1 MNRKTVLVNKPIHQ
15 DALRRLQDE
24 VEALTPYQ
32 ASHDELR
39 ALLPTVHGIILG
51 GAFTMGPAEL
61 DLAVNLEI
69 LGRHGVGMD
78 NVDIPAAS
86 QRRIPVAYT
95 PYGPTESTAE
105 HALLLIMAVA
115 RRLAQMDRAVR
126 SGNFQIQNRLEVL
139 GRELEGMTL
148 GVVGFGRI
156 GQRLA
161 AMCRD
166 ALHMEIR
173 VYDPYLDPETVV
185 ERGALPVSDLITLA
199 SQVDVLSVHTPFTPA
214 THRLIDEEVIR
225 ALKPGAILV
234 NTSRGPVVDEAAL
247 VEALRDGHL
256 GGAGLDVFDP
266 EPPEPGNPLLQ
277 FEQVVLTPHVGSFT
291 HEGRRRMG
299 MTIVDDV
306 LSALRG
312 KRPLYLANPDIW
324 PDRRIKSVTPY
335 TDSKEA
341 RR

>member
-1 MNRKTVLVNKPIHQ
+1 MNRKTVLVSKPIHQ
-15 DALRRLQDE
+15 DALQRLQDE
-24 VEALTPYQ
+24 VETLTPYR

-39 ALLPTVHGIILG
+39 ALLPQVHGIILG
-51 GAFTMGPAEL
+51 GSFAMGPAEL
-61 DLAVNLEI
+61 DLALKLEI

-78 NVDIPAAS
+78 NVDIPAATE
-86 QRRIPVAYT
+86 RRIPVAYT

-105 HALLLIMAVA
+105 HALLLILAVA

-126 SGNFQIQNRLEVL
+126 TGDFQIQDRLETL

-166 ALHMEIR
+166 ALHMEVR
-173 VYDPYLDPETVV
+173 VYDPYLDPETIV
-185 ERGALPVSDLITLA
+185 EWGAIPVSDLVTLA
-199 SQVDVLSVHTPFTPA
+199 GQVDVLSVHTPLTPG
-214 THRLIDEEVIR
+214 THRLINHDVVR

-234 NTSRGPVVDEAAL
+234 NASRGPVVDEAAL
-247 VEALRDGHL
+247 VEGLRQGHL
-256 GGAGLDVFDP
+256 GGVGLDVFDP
-266 EPPEPGNPLLQ
+266 EPPEPGNPL
-277 FEQVVLTPHVGSFT
+277 FHFDQVVLTPHVGSFT

-299 MTIVDDV
+299 MTIVDDI

-312 KRPLYLANPDIW
+312 ERPLYLANPDIW
-324 PDRRIKSVTPY
+324 PRRRIPR
-335 TDSKEA
+335 A
-341 RR
+341 

>member
-1 MNRKTVLVNKPIHQ
+1 MSRKTVLVNKPIHQ
-15 DALRRLQDE
+15 DALQRLRNE
-24 VEALTPYQ
+24 VKALTPYH
-32 ASHDELR
+32 ATHDELR

-51 GAFTMGPAEL
+51 GTFAIGPAEL

-69 LGRHGVGMD
+69 LGRHGVGLD
-78 NVDIPAAS
+78 NVDISAAT
-86 QRRIPVAYT
+86 QQRIPVAYT

-126 SGNFQIQNRLEVL
+126 AGNFQIQDRLEVL

-161 AMCRD
+161 SMCRD

-173 VYDPYLDPETVV
+173 VYDPYLDPEIVIQ
-185 ERGALPVSDLITLA
+185 RGAIPVSDLVTLA

-214 THRLIDEEVIR
+214 THRLINHNVVR

-247 VEALRDGHL
+247 VEGLREGHL
-256 GGAGLDVFDP
+256 GGVGLDVFDP
-266 EPPEPGNPLLQ
+266 EPPDPGNPLLQ
-277 FEQVVLTPHVGSFT
+277 FDQVALTPHVASFT

-312 KRPLYLANPDIW
+312 ERPLYLANPDIW
-324 PDRRIKSVTPY
+324 PRRRMPIP
-335 TDSKEA
+335 
-341 RR
+341 